1 MAWMRLICLMAAVCG
16 LFATSAQA
24 YNIESSSIDD
34 KITGMMDT
42 EGSLTLTIENGSTG
56 ILTIRYVMIVPDNAG
71 RSTYVFF
78 ADRRGYSSFVKTVWD
93 AVGQVIADFDG
104 TEISV
109 RLKASNTGNLYGRIV
124 KSNERVIIVPGK

>member
-1 MAWMRLICLMAAVCG
+1 MAWIRLVCLTAALCG
-16 LFATSAQA
+16 FFTTSAQA
-24 YNIESSSIDD
+24 FNYDSSSIND
-34 KITGMMDT
+34 KITDLMER

-56 ILTIRYVMIVPDNAG
+56 ILTIRYVMIIPDNAG

-78 ADRRGYSSFVKTVWD
+78 ADRSGYSSFAKTVCD

-109 RLKASNTGNLYGRIV
+109 RLKASSTRNLYGRIV
-124 KSNERVIIVPGK
+124 KSNERVVIVPGK

>member
-1 MAWMRLICLMAAVCG
+1 MAWLRLICLLAVACGFSAAN
-16 LFATSAQA
+16 AQA
-24 YNIESSSIDD
+24 YTDDSISIDD

-56 ILTIRYVMIVPDNAG
+56 ILTIRYVMIVPDSTG

-78 ADRRGYSSFVKTVWD
+78 ADRRGYSSFVKTVWES
-93 AVGQVIADFDG
+93 VGQVIADFEG

-109 RLKASNTGNLYGRIV
+109 RLKASDTGNLYGRIV

>member
-1 MAWMRLICLMAAVCG
+1 MAWMRLICLLVAICG
-16 LFATSAQA
+16 LSATSAQA
-24 YNIESSSIDD
+24 YTVQSASVDD
-34 KITGMMDT
+34 KITGLMDAV
-42 EGSLTLTIENGSTG
+42 GSLTLTIENGSTG

-78 ADRRGYSSFVKTVWD
+78 ADRSGYSSFVKTVWES
-93 AVGQVIADFDG
+93 VGQVVADFDG

-124 KSNERVIIVPGK
+124 RSNERVIIVPGK